1 MMEKE
6 DVVYIYTRENY
17 SAMRKKSILPFETT
31 RMDLEDV
38 MLSEISQVEKSK
50 CHMISFICG
59 I

>member
-38 MLSEISQVEKSK
+38 RLSEISQVEKSK

>member
-6 DVVYIYTRENY
+6 DLVYIYTREYY

>member
-17 SAMRKKSILPFETT
+17 SVMRKMSILPFETT

-38 MLSEISQVEKSK
+38 RLSEISQVEKSK

>member
-17 SAMRKKSILPFETT
+17 SVMRKKSILPFETT

-38 MLSEISQVEKSK
+38 RLSEISQVEKSK

>member
-6 DVVYIYTRENY
+6 DVVYIYTRKNY